1 MTSHN
6 LLAVSEATGALWAF
20 LIYTVAGL
28 TLAVFAGRL
37 LRSKNFLRE
46 YFLGSRDLGMW
57 AFALTFAATSA
68 SGGTFIGFPALIY
81 SHGWIMALWIA
92 SYMVYPLCTM
102 GILGKRINQVARKT
116 DAITVP
122 DVLRD
127 RFESPAFGI
136 VATCL
141 IVFFLSFN
149 MVAQFKGATLI
160 LQELLGD
167 VGVFQDASA
176 QLGAWVAGDGYF
188 GQVEPAY
195 LMSLLIFG
203 ATMLFYTTV
212 GGFRADVWTDVMQ
225 GAVMLVGVAIMLPLA
240 ISAVGGLE
248 EGTRRLSELVPERR
262 AVVATLQLPDHSGI
276 SDENTLRPGDYT
288 VNAGNEPRS
297 ISVLQPVT
305 VRKAVPTRDVPLLE
319 HRQRPTQVKGF
330 ELPSLIVVSDV
341 RPADHDLVTGPGP
354 SKSVDGFLPLGM
366 AISFYCMWAIS
377 GTGQPQ
383 YMVRLMAFKDSKTLR
398 RAIITVTLYY
408 GAIYLPLVVI
418 FCCARVL
425 LPGLEDQP
433 DKIMPKMAVFL
444 TEGIGAGWLAGVL
457 IAAPFAAVMSTV
469 DSFLLVI
476 ASAVVRDLYQ
486 RNINPDVS
494 EKWVKRL
501 SYLTVLAVGL
511 GAMLFAVNPPQFL
524 QNIIVYV
531 GSGLAACFLFPVLA
545 AMYVP
550 RANVAGCLSGMIV
563 GFLAHLTPHVIAKV
577 QGGTFATP
585 IDILGCS
592 PLMFGLAASLLTV
605 LIVTPLTPRPAEH
618 LVRRY
623 FYKNPHE

>member
-1 MTSHN
+1 MRVT
-6 LLAVSEATGALWAF
+6 LPLAVSEATGALWAF
-20 LIYTVAGL
+20 LIYTIAGL

-68 SGGTFIGFPALIY
+68 SGGTFIGFPSLIY

-160 LQELLGD
+160 LQTLLGD

-176 QLGAWVAGDGYF
+176 QLGEWVAGYGYF
-188 GQVEPAY
+188 DQVEPEY
-195 LMSLLIFG
+195 LFSLLLFG
-203 ATMLFYTTV
+203 VTMLFYTTV

-240 ISAVGGLE
+240 ILAVGGLE
-248 EGTRRLSELVPERR
+248 AGTRKLAATPPTTQVG
-262 AVVATLQLPDHSGI
+262 VATVRLMDS
-276 SDENTLRPGDYT
+276 E
-288 VNAGNEPRS
+288 
-297 ISVLQPVT
+297 SVVT
-305 VRKAVPTRDVPLLE
+305 VRKGEHLADTDPARKIYQVLEERTVRGSSHESEIPVSVLDVNGGIPMHMRLDVAVIGF
-319 HRQRPTQVKGF
+319 RPMN
-330 ELPSLIVVSDV
+330 SSY
-341 RPADHDLVTGPGP
+341 VTGPG
-354 SKSVDGFLPLGM
+354 SDDSISGFLPLGM
-366 AISFYCMWAIS
+366 AISFYFMWAIS

-408 GAIYLPLVVI
+408 GAIYFPLVVI

-433 DKIMPKMAVFL
+433 DKIMPRMAVFL

-476 ASAVVRDLYQ
+476 ASAIVRDLYQ
-486 RNINPDVS
+486 RNINPNITEESV
-494 EKWVKRL
+494 KWL
-501 SYLTVLAVGL
+501 SYITVYAVGM

-550 RANVAGCLSGMIV
+550 RANVAGCLSGMVV

-585 IDILGCS
+585 IDLLGCS

-623 FYKNPHE
+623 FYKNPEE